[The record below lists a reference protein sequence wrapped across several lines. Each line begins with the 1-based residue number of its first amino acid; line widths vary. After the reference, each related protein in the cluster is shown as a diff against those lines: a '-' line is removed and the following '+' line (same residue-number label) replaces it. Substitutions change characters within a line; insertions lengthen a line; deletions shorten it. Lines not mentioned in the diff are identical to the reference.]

1 MRDGK
6 GVKMRRTLRS
16 WLVRKILIRV
26 LAVTLG
32 ASVVACVA
40 CSESSSSETQAK
52 YPDLTGIEAIQIVK
66 DHLAEKEFSYLP
78 PSKPS
83 ECKDDTSGEC
93 TEEPVRV
100 VGYCRALVESGGI
113 WSVVHLA
120 EYSLW
125 RVRVARSEPFWGD
138 TVLYWDLYQHTGYV
152 NPAST
157 QIKC

>member
-1 MRDGK
+1 MK
-6 GVKMRRTLRS
+6 GTLRS
-16 WLVRKILIRV
+16 WLVRNIVIRV
-26 LAVTLG
+26 LAVMVG
-32 ASVVACVA
+32 AFVVVCVA
-40 CSESSSSETQAK
+40 CSESSSSEAQPK

-66 DHLAEKEFSYLP
+66 DHLAKKEFSYLP

-83 ECKDDTSGEC
+83 EPSECKDDTPGKC

-100 VGYCRALVESGGI
+100 VGYCRALVQSGGI
-113 WSVVHLA
+113 WSVVHLP

-138 TVLYWDLYQHTGYV
+138 TVLYWDLYQHTGYI